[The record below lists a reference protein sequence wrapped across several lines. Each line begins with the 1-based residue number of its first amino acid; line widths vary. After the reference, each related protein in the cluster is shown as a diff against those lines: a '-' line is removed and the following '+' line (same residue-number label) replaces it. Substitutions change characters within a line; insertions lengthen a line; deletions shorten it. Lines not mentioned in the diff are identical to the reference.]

1 VAERNAFHLRRHS
14 PVQMVAAA
22 SIFAAIVGAIGLSF
36 ADTSPNEAAETQVI
50 TIENMQF
57 SPAELTVKR
66 GTRIVWKNQDMFP
79 HTATAKAAFDS
90 GSIDANASWTY
101 VAGEPGDYVYI
112 CTYHPTM
119 KGRLIVR

>member
-1 VAERNAFHLRRHS
+1 MAERNAVHLRRYS

-36 ADTSPNEAAETQVI
+36 ADTRPNEAAETQVI

-79 HTATAKAAFDS
+79 HTATAKAFDS
-90 GSIDANASWTY
+90 GSIDPNASWTY
-101 VAGEPGDYVYI
+101 VAREPGDYPYV
-112 CTYHPTM
+112 CTFHPTM
-119 KGRLIVR
+119 KARLIVR